1 MWVMFI
7 QVNKFEYLSNQV
19 HVTVQLHFGRLR
31 SSQLWFGS
39 TSQHRSALIR
49 VSLGLS
55 SSAGLRAA
63 RFNPVRLGITLAARR
78 MLLNMAPSKGCVWL
92 WVQQWC
98 SLTVYRVCFI
108 LQGRFGK
115 CTGRS
120 TTRST
125 LVLRMPLWRLI
136 RCWRMKETMFAV
148 GLCVCLRKL
157 LKGE

>member
-19 HVTVQLHFGRLR
+19 HVTVQLHFGQLR
-31 SSQLWFGS
+31 STQLWFGS

-55 SSAGLRAA
+55 SSAGLSAA
-63 RFNPVRLGITLAARR
+63 RFNPVRLGITQLSENGGNFVRYQAKVAAKR

-98 SLTVYRVCFI
+98 SLTVYCCTACFY
-108 LQGRFGK
+108 FGY
-115 CTGRS
+115 RS
-120 TTRST
+120 
-125 LVLRMPLWRLI
+125 
-136 RCWRMKETMFAV
+136 
-148 GLCVCLRKL
+148 
-157 LKGE
+157 